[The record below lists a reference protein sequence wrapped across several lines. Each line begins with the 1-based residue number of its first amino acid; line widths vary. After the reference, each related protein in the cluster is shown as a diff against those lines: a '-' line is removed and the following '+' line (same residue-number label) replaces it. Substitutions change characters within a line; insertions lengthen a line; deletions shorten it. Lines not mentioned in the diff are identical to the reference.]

1 MSFRLTT
8 RPGHPTFVDLPWE
21 MPLASWDIPRLVA
34 PVRGISR
41 HVVRFVAYGGAMYAL
56 KELPDPIALREHSL
70 LRALGDDGAPVVEV
84 IGTVTGRRDEADDE
98 LEGVLITRH
107 LEFSLP
113 YRALFARQATE
124 QVWEPMLDGLVEL
137 LVRLHLGGFF
147 WGDCSLSNALF
158 RRDAGE
164 LSAWLVD
171 AETAELHAQLSDGQR
186 AWDLEIAMGNVGGEL
201 LDLQAAGEVSDDLDP
216 GEVADELMGRYQN
229 LWSELTSDL
238 VFPSWDDHALH
249 QRVRRLN
256 ELGFDVRELELESVG
271 HGELRLHLTTRVVE
285 PGHHHRRL
293 LALIGIDAQ
302 ENQARRMLNDIRRF
316 RAHLERRDGMV
327 LSEQVAALRWMV
339 DSFEPTITRVPESL
353 RAKLQP
359 AEVFHQVLE
368 HRWFLSE
375 QAGADVGTEAAVD
388 DYVASI
394 LAGLP
399 DERAVLGSPPTGSIP
414 RISSSR

>member
-1 MSFRLTT
+1 VTFRLTT

-21 MPLASWDIPRLVA
+21 APLASWDIPRLVA

-56 KELPDPIALREHSL
+56 KELPDALALREHGL

-84 IGTVTGRRDEADDE
+84 IGTVTGRRDEAGED
-98 LEGVLITRH
+98 LEGILITRH
-107 LEFSLP
+107 LEFALP
-113 YRALFARQATE
+113 YRTIFRQAT
-124 QVWEPMLDGLVEL
+124 QHVWEPMLDGLVEL
-137 LVRLHLGGFF
+137 LVRLHLGGFY

-171 AETAELHAQLSDGQR
+171 AETGERHAQLSDGQR
-186 AWDLEIAMGNVGGEL
+186 RLDLEIAMGNVGGDL
-201 LDLQAAGEVSDDLDP
+201 LDLAAAREVSADLDP
-216 GEVADELMGRYQN
+216 ADVAEELVRRYER

-238 VFPSWDDHALH
+238 VFPSWDDHALY
-249 QRVRRLN
+249 QRVQRLN
-256 ELGFDVRELELESVG
+256 ELGFDVLELELEAVG
-271 HGELRLHLTTRVVE
+271 DGQFRLHLATRVVE
-285 PGHHHRRL
+285 PGHHRRRL
-293 LALIGIDAQ
+293 LALTGVDAQ

-316 RAHLERRDGMV
+316 RAQLERRDTVV

-339 DSFEPTITRVPESL
+339 DYFEPTIARVPGSL
-353 RAKLQP
+353 RAKLEP

-399 DERAVLGSPPTGSIP
+399 DERAVLGSPATGSVP
-414 RISSSR
+414 RISS